1 MSTEHPV
8 AERID
13 QMIAGAS
20 PGAVVV
26 LSYAEWFA
34 LKNERAPR
42 VDDRGARGLMFRGR
56 QVYVG
61 GDTRMMGAA
70 EAAEWGIKG

>member
-1 MSTEHPV
+1 MLIADRLDAMLDG
-8 AERID
+8 AE
-13 QMIAGAS
+13 
-20 PGAVVV
+20 PGSVLV
-26 LSYAEWFA
+26 LSYADWFA
-34 LKNERAPR
+34 LKNERAPG